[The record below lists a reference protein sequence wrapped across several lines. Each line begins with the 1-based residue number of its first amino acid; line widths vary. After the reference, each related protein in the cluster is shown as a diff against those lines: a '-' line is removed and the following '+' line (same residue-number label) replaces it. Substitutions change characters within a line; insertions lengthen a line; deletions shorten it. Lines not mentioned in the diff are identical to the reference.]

1 MEFVSCGYEI
11 PNFSWK
17 VIQNSMVPV
26 TNRIAHDCSC
36 FFLANRLFSVKSLWF
51 ENCLLH
57 RKTPTKRHNIFWI
70 IPWERRTQSFLPEKN
85 DGNRKTIG
93 KP

>member
-57 RKTPTKRHNIFWI
+57 RKNTHRVTTFFGSSLGKDEHRVFSQKKTMEI
-70 IPWERRTQSFLPEKN
+70 
-85 DGNRKTIG
+85 RK
-93 KP
+93 P

>member
-26 TNRIAHDCSC
+26 TTNRIAHDCSC

-57 RKTPTKRHNIFWI
+57 RKTPTASQHFLDHPLGKTNTEFSPRKKRW
-70 IPWERRTQSFLPEKN
+70 K
-85 DGNRKTIG
+85 
-93 KP
+93 